1 MTTVNPFLSSHLK
14 SASVCAPTDPV
25 SPASPGRKGWNAG
38 ARQLPAHTF
47 RFSTKMPA
55 CGFDSDSQ
63 KLLRDLVKDVR
74 AETDVN
80 YAKIGQCNEDC
91 LYKRATDASTYPSH
105 IYDRSKMLVLMHGV
119 LGLPEGRFFES
130 TGAKANDKLQ
140 DVRLNQ
146 QLEPIEMVNHLCA
159 GTLDRP
165 IAICMM
171 PVVAEYDGRSA
182 QLTEVANSHDRAC
195 ADAKR
200 KDPTDM
206 QQEGEDDETHDLRLK
221 LLRSQRCSQAN
232 IDESRGAAVPVA
244 KRSKPDVVPKPP
256 RQSRLSMAQF
266 DATRNK
272 LLGSWSKTPSP
283 TEHRAQVESR
293 YLIEA
298 IKDQLGDDA
307 ATERPNAITGPYAFH
322 TVLSKLSKPGSGL
335 TGFPAYSDAKRAAAL
350 QQAVKDRWL
359 CKPPAHRM
367 EAEVIWHHHNVV
379 LTRMEISSSVLH
391 HFASVKPSGSVTAL
405 SVAEALSILHSWRV
419 VRRSHFASGRNIR
432 RLLNV
437 CVRLFRV
444 SSECSV
450 CLPEH

>member
-1 MTTVNPFLSSHLK
+1 MFSISRVPWRAFAVSTGLVGLEASHSSDGSSAVPKNQNFLLMMTKMP
-14 SASVCAPTDPV
+14 ASVCAPAEHECL
-25 SPASPGRKGWNAG
+25 ASPGRKGWSFG
-38 ARQLPAHTF
+38 ERQLPAHAF
-47 RFSTKMPA
+47 RFARKMPST
-55 CGFDSDSQ
+55 GFDAAAQ
-63 KLLRDLVKDVR
+63 QLVRDALKEARTGLDVQ
-74 AETDVN
+74 

-91 LYKRATDASTYPSH
+91 LYKRQTANSMYPPH
-105 IYDRSKMLVLMHGV
+105 IFDKPNMVVLMYGV
-119 LGLPEGRFFES
+119 LGLHNGRCFES
-130 TGAKANDKLQ
+130 TGAKNNDTLQ
-140 DVRLNQ
+140 DVRLNEQ
-146 QLEPIEMVNHLCA
+146 REPDEMANAGCA

-165 IAICMM
+165 IAIYMM
-171 PVVAEYDGRSA
+171 PVKAEYDNRPTALSKD
-182 QLTEVANSHDRAC
+182 VACHIRITNDS
-195 ADAKR
+195 KR
-200 KDPTDM
+200 KIESDM

-232 IDESRGAAVPVA
+232 IDESRGAAVPVV

-359 CKPPAHRM
+359 CKPPAHK
-367 EAEVIWHHHNVV
+367 
-379 LTRMEISSSVLH
+379 SGGLH
-391 HFASVKPSGSVTAL
+391 DFF
-405 SVAEALSILHSWRV
+405 
-419 VRRSHFASGRNIR
+419 RSA
-432 RLLNV
+432 
-437 CVRLFRV
+437 
-444 SSECSV
+444 
-450 CLPEH
+450 